1 MLSYLATF
9 WGGMASVKFNVNH
22 DELRQLRNE
31 RRLSQNDV
39 AKKLCLS
46 KNAYAKL
53 ENGETKITLER
64 IVKLAEIFEI
74 NIMELIEK
82 LLSGVSNSNFVM
94 MGDNNGNVIYNSDS
108 LLAAENKRL
117 HDLLQ
122 SKENELKSK
131 ESENQALKDLVALLK
146 AQIAGNQM

>member
-1 MLSYLATF
+1 
-9 WGGMASVKFNVNH
+9 MASVKFNVNH
-22 DELRQLRNE
+22 DELRHLRNE

-39 AKKLCLS
+39 ARKLCLS

-64 IVKLAEIFEI
+64 VVKLAEIFEI

-82 LLSGVSNSNFVM
+82 LLSGISNSNFVM
-94 MGDNNGNVIYNSDS
+94 MGDNNVICNSDS